1 MQAKLL
7 FLHALSP
14 LHAGT
19 GQGVDAIDLPIARE
33 RATALPFVPG
43 STLKGVVRD
52 NLKGENADLIKRVF
66 GPDTVNAS
74 DHASSV
80 QFSDARLVLFPVRSL
95 YGVFA
100 WATSPYLLQRL
111 LRDITDA
118 GITDAPARIPP
129 IATANQGNVV
139 ETDSKIVQNNKIFL
153 EDLDIIA
160 TPKAEATLWANW
172 LASKIFASDVGWQG
186 ELQKRFCILH
196 DDTLNFLLQTATEIT
211 ARIRL
216 EADKKTVA
224 DGALWYEESLPT
236 ESILSGLVI
245 ANEVKAKPKDVFDLL
260 DKLNSKTIQVGGK
273 ATVGRGLVQ
282 MHITGGK

>member
-43 STLKGVVRD
+43 STLKGVARD

-66 GPDTVNAS
+66 GPDTANAS
-74 DHASSV
+74 EHASSV
-80 QFSDARLVLFPVRSL
+80 QFADARLVLFPVRSL

-100 WATSPYLLQRL
+100 WVTSPYLLHRL
-111 LRDITDA
+111 VRDITDA
-118 GITDAPARIPP
+118 AVTDAPANIPLVA
-129 IATANQGNVV
+129 ATNQGYVV
-139 ETDSKIVQNNKIFL
+139 NEDSQIVQNGNIYL
-153 EDLDIIA
+153 EDLDITA
-160 TPKAEATLWANW
+160 TPKAEATQWASW
-172 LASKIFASDVGWQG
+172 LAQRIFADDNAWQG

-216 EADKKTVA
+216 EADKKTVV

-236 ESILSGLVI
+236 ESVLSGLVI
-245 ANEVKAKPKDVFDLL
+245 ANEVRAKPSDVFDLIG
-260 DKLNSKTIQVGGK
+260 KLNSKTIQVGGK
-273 ATVGRGLVQ
+273 ATIGRGLVR